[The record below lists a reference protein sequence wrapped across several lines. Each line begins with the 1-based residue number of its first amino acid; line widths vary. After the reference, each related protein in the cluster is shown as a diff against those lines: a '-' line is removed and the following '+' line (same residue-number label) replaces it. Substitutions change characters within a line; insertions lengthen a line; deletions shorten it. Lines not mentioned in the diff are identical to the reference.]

1 MKRFV
6 YVLGIIIF
14 LAAVAVVS
22 VKGEFALPVRAAIDA
37 PRSDHDNQHA
47 SGEDHHGHDEELDDH
62 KGHDSQKES
71 EGHKEHEGGG
81 HEADCDDDGIC
92 SEHRIAEAEDALCHA
107 DHIGDLMPG
116 QGMKVRL
123 ATLEAATKAGIITS
137 LPQEISIAEGVGFPG
152 QAGFNRN
159 RLARITPLA
168 SGIIRQVLVKPGAN
182 VGTDETLA
190 EIATPEIA
198 SLKSQLISA
207 QARRA
212 QAKAAYLREKDLL
225 GRGITSQSE
234 FQKADAEYRSAKS
247 DADQFRQQLLNF
259 GLSPDD
265 ITELQRTGT
274 NSPNLKVRSPFAG
287 TVVEM
292 ETAIGESVAPGSHL
306 FTVADLE
313 TLWIELSIPESRIYQ
328 AQIGA
333 QVEARFDGLPGTMFK
348 GRIFQV
354 GASLDEHSR
363 ILKALAEVNNP
374 GLRLK
379 AGMFGHV
386 RILSGVESQV
396 LSVPADAVQSIEGD
410 AYLFVYLEKDLF
422 ELRRVEAG
430 AQDGGLITIRFGLSP
445 DDRVVTNQ
453 GFALKSEVL
462 KARLGASCADH

>member
-1 MKRFV
+1 
-6 YVLGIIIF
+6 
-14 LAAVAVVS
+14 
-22 VKGEFALPVRAAIDA
+22 
-37 PRSDHDNQHA
+37 
-47 SGEDHHGHDEELDDH
+47 
-62 KGHDSQKES
+62 
-71 EGHKEHEGGG
+71 
-81 HEADCDDDGIC
+81 
-92 SEHRIAEAEDALCHA
+92 
-107 DHIGDLMPG
+107 
-116 QGMKVRL
+116 
-123 ATLEAATKAGIITS
+123 
-137 LPQEISIAEGVGFPG
+137 
-152 QAGFNRN
+152 
-159 RLARITPLA
+159 
-168 SGIIRQVLVKPGAN
+168 VKPGAN

-190 EIATPEIA
+190 EIATLEIA

-265 ITELQRTGT
+265 ITEFQRTGT